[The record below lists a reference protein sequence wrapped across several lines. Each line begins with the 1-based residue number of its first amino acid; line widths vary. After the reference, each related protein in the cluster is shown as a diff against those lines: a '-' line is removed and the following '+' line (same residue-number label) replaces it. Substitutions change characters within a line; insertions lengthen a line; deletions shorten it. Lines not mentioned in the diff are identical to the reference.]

1 MAGFRFLVAGLIL
14 LAIARWRG
22 VALGSRRALLAAA
35 ATGVVMLV
43 AGNGSVVW
51 AEQSV
56 PSGLVALTVST
67 GPIWMVLADR
77 VFFGARI
84 RWPAAVGIGVGLV
97 GMVVLVNPRTAVMP
111 LLPTLVLLVS
121 GLGWSAGTMLSRT
134 SAMPRSTMLANSL
147 EMLGGGAAFLLIAI
161 AVGDPGHLDVHQ
173 VSPGSVAGLAWLIL
187 FGSLL
192 GFSFY
197 LWLVRVAPIP
207 LVSTQAYVSPLVAV
221 VLGTVLR
228 HESLSPRALLAGGV
242 ILAGVILVASAP
254 LLTARRPAEELAAA

>member
-1 MAGFRFLVAGLIL
+1 
-14 LAIARWRG
+14 
-22 VALGSRRALLAAA
+22 
-35 ATGVVMLV
+35 
-43 AGNGSVVW
+43 
-51 AEQSV
+51 
-56 PSGLVALTVST
+56 
-67 GPIWMVLADR
+67 
-77 VFFGARI
+77 
-84 RWPAAVGIGVGLV
+84 
-97 GMVVLVNPRTAVMP
+97 
-111 LLPTLVLLVS
+111 
-121 GLGWSAGTMLSRT
+121 
-134 SAMPRSTMLANSL
+134 
-147 EMLGGGAAFLLIAI
+147 
-161 AVGDPGHLDVHQ
+161 
-173 VSPGSVAGLAWLIL
+173 VAGLAWLIL